1 MRQKVKSILMKE
13 KNRMSL
19 IVLYF
24 EREGTKKEEEYVKCR
39 RQKVKSERHPKPRE
53 LGYTKMEERNVKL
66 HNEKSRAHPIVPS
79 NLPLFCQKVYVRKF
93 KQLHEWFNQDQRSP
107 WENKALKQ

>member
-1 MRQKVKSILMKE
+1 MKE

-24 EREGTKKEEEYVKCR
+24 EREVTKKEEEYVKCG
-39 RQKVKSERHPKPRE
+39 RQKVKSERPPKPRE
-53 LGYTKMEERNVKL
+53 LGYTKMKERNVKL

-79 NLPLFCQKVYVRKF
+79 NLPLLCQKVYVRKF